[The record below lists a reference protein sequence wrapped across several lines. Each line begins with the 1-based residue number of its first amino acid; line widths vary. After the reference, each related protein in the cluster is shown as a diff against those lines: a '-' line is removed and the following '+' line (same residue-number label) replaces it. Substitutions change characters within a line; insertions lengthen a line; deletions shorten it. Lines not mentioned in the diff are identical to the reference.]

1 MTSTGTLFMYHAS
14 ITEFIGRKMKL
25 YGYPRENE
33 DDVHDLLE
41 MTIAAGPNRLR
52 SIAKFFEK
60 CADEMIEDPDG
71 WEHCHY
77 SDVEERMP
85 VDGAD
90 IIVYN
95 PQKL

>member
-1 MTSTGTLFMYHAS
+1 
-14 ITEFIGRKMKL
+14 MKL

-90 IIVYN
+90 IIIYN